1 METRLT
7 LIHAMSPLHAGTG
20 QSVGAIDLPIARE
33 RPTGIPLIPGSSI
46 KGALRARSQGKDTQM
61 TRDVFGPDTAS
72 SSDHSGSVQFSDAHL
87 LLMPV
92 RSVRGTFAWVTSPYL
107 LQRFARVAKEAKE
120 AGNAGLD
127 FSGLPASP
135 KEKECCVLSDTLSI
149 PFPGGR
155 RVVFEDL
162 DFTVAEDQK
171 PKLDSFTA
179 NLGRALFPDGS
190 TDFAD
195 WRQSLID
202 RICLIHDDMMSF
214 LLATATEINAHI
226 RLDNE
231 TKTVERG
238 GLWYQE
244 SLPAETVLAGIAV
257 ASDVSAVNG
266 RSKQSAADLLKH
278 VGSLT
283 NGLVQLG
290 GKATTGQGSC
300 FVRIGGQP

>member
-46 KGALRARSQGKDTQM
+46 KGALRARSQGKDAQM

-149 PFPGGR
+149 PFQKGK

-162 DFTVAEDQK
+162 DFTVADDQK
-171 PKLDSFTA
+171 PKLHSFTA
-179 NLGRALFPDGS
+179 NLG
-190 TDFAD
+190 
-195 WRQSLID
+195 
-202 RICLIHDDMMSF
+202 
-214 LLATATEINAHI
+214 
-226 RLDNE
+226 
-231 TKTVERG
+231 
-238 GLWYQE
+238 
-244 SLPAETVLAGIAV
+244 
-257 ASDVSAVNG
+257 
-266 RSKQSAADLLKH
+266 
-278 VGSLT
+278 
-283 NGLVQLG
+283 
-290 GKATTGQGSC
+290 
-300 FVRIGGQP
+300 

>member
-46 KGALRARSQGKDTQM
+46 KGALRARSQNQNQGNKAQITF
-61 TRDVFGPDTAS
+61 DVFGPETANA
-72 SSDHSGSVQFSDAHL
+72 SDYSGSVQFSDAHL

-92 RSVRGTFAWVTSPYL
+92 RSIRGTFGWVTSPYL
-107 LQRFARVAKEAKE
+107 LQRFARGAGE
-120 AGNAGLD
+120 AGVKFNK
-127 FSGLPASP
+127 LPLSP
-135 KEKECCVLSDTLSI
+135 GENGCCVLNETLSI
-149 PFPGGR
+149 PFQQGR

-162 DFTVAEDQK
+162 DFTVETAQRPLLQE
-171 PKLDSFTA
+171 FTVT
-179 NLGRALFPDGS
+179 LGRALFPDGS
-190 TDFAD
+190 TGFED

-202 RICLIHDDMMSF
+202 RICLVHDDMMSF
-214 LLATATEINAHI
+214 LLATATEVNAHI
-226 RLDNE
+226 RLDND

-257 ASDVSAVNG
+257 ASDVNAVNG
-266 RSKQSAADLLKH
+266 RFKRSGAELLQH
-278 VGSLT
+278 VESLT
-283 NGLVQLG
+283 QGIVQLG

-300 FVRIGGQP
+300 FVRMGGPA

>member
-46 KGALRARSQGKDTQM
+46 KGALRARSLGRDAQW
-61 TRDVFGPDTAS
+61 TRDVFGPETAA
-72 SSDHSGSVQFSDAHL
+72 SSDHAGSVQFSDAHL

-92 RSVRGTFAWVTSPYL
+92 RSIRGTFGWVTSLYL
-107 LQRFARVAKEAKE
+107 LQRFARGARE
-120 AGNAGLD
+120 AGINFAR
-127 FSGLPASP
+127 LPASP
-135 KEKECCVLSDTLSI
+135 GENGCCVLNETLSI
-149 PFPGGR
+149 PFQEAR

-162 DFTVAEDQK
+162 DFTVEETERAVLHEV
-171 PKLDSFTA
+171 TA
-179 NLGRALFPDGS
+179 TLSQILFPNGS

-195 WRQSLID
+195 WRQSLIN
-202 RICLIHDDMMSF
+202 RICLVHDDMMSF
-214 LLATATEINAHI
+214 LLATATEVNAHI
-226 RLDNE
+226 RLDNDA
-231 TKTVERG
+231 KTVERG

-257 ASDVSAVNG
+257 ASDVNAVNG
-266 RSKQSAADLLKH
+266 RSQRTGTELLQH
-278 VGSLT
+278 VESLT
-283 NGLVQLG
+283 QGIVQLG

-300 FVRIGGQP
+300 FVRMGGPA